1 MALVSERFLKR
12 QDIALLVAL
21 MLTGLVLLLLPA
33 GAKLSLGSF
42 TVRVFFAPLELPL
55 YQSRSL
61 VTAWRENAELRDQL
75 VRLRLENIALT
86 SARRDNDQL
95 RSLLAL
101 GDRAGWTLLS
111 AQIIGREPALLT
123 PDLIINRG
131 SSSGLSR
138 GMVAIAP
145 QGLVGKI
152 TDVGAATA
160 TVRTVFDP
168 QSRVSAI
175 DLRSR
180 VLGVF
185 RSMRGSQ
192 CLFDMVPVRTDVR
205 PGDTVVTSGYGQM
218 FPFGLMLGIVDR
230 VETNKRSLIYQIT
243 VRPALD
249 INTLSY
255 VSVVT
260 GGAVPS
266 LPSLAAPAMPDS
278 SGQGAARRR
287 RTSVL
292 SRALKLQLPQLR
304 MEIPDTI
311 QLTPERP
318 R

>member
-1 MALVSERFLKR
+1 MAFVTERFLKR
-12 QDIALLVAL
+12 QDIALLAAL
-21 MLTGLVLLLLPA
+21 LLTGVVLLLLPA
-33 GAKLSLGSF
+33 GVKLSLGNF

-61 VTAWRENAELRDQL
+61 VTAWHENAELREQL
-75 VRLRLENIALT
+75 VRLKLENIALT

-95 RSLLAL
+95 RALLAL
-101 GDRAGWTLLS
+101 GDRADWTLLP

-123 PDLIINRG
+123 PDLIIGRG
-131 SSSGLSR
+131 SSAGLSR

-145 QGLVGKI
+145 QGLIGKI

-205 PGDTVVTSGYGQM
+205 PGDTVVTSGYGQL
-218 FPFGLMLGIVDR
+218 FPYGLMLGIVDR
-230 VETNKRSLIYQIT
+230 VETNKRSLIYQIS
-243 VRPALD
+243 VRPAID
-249 INTLSY
+249 INALSY

-260 GGAVPS
+260 GGAVPA
-266 LPSLAAPAMPDS
+266 LPSLAAPATPDS
-278 SGQGAARRR
+278 SGQGAMRRR
-287 RTSVL
+287 
-292 SRALKLQLPQLR
+292 A
-304 MEIPDTI
+304 
-311 QLTPERP
+311 ERKSDAAVKP
-318 R
+318 